1 MSGVTMV
8 MKAPHHIPT
17 GLQGSQARKTE
28 MKIVS
33 LWFQEME
40 FIRVNGTSNDAMN
53 KMSLFVG
60 KQFETIQHLNVVAS
74 SDVITI
80 MASLLEAMEEVGI
93 SGRNCTVNRLWYQ
106 SNQRSRPLSPR
117 SEESKKNSSTI
128 HSTLFASFEL

>member
-17 GLQGSQARKTE
+17 GLQGSQALKTE

-53 KMSLFVG
+53 KMSLYVG
-60 KQFETIQHLNVVAS
+60 KQFETIQHPECSCIVRCNHNY
-74 SDVITI
+74 
-80 MASLLEAMEEVGI
+80 GI
-93 SGRNCTVNRLWYQ
+93 IARGNGGSWHFR
-106 SNQRSRPLSPR
+106 
-117 SEESKKNSSTI
+117 K
-128 HSTLFASFEL
+128 ELYCQ